1 MPANLNSSSN
11 DLPLAI
17 NSLSYA
23 YPGALPVISDFT
35 LNLPSGSRCLLL
47 GANGAGNL
55 TSIARLPSLTNH
67 KFRTASDQIINCAL
81 GKSTLLQV
89 LAGQHMVAPEVVRIL
104 GRPAFH
110 DVVYICHLSL
120 ASSVLVPVSTL
131 VSFSTGSN

>member
-1 MPANLNSSSN
+1 MPADLHSCSPASD

-55 TSIARLPSLTNH
+55 KRRLLAR
-67 KFRTASDQIINCAL
+67 F
-81 GKSTLLQV
+81 
-89 LAGQHMVAPEVVRIL
+89 
-104 GRPAFH
+104 
-110 DVVYICHLSL
+110 
-120 ASSVLVPVSTL
+120 
-131 VSFSTGSN
+131 